1 MNKKRGK
8 TCVLPLSWAVDED
21 WTHAL
26 FLTKE
31 VLYPW
36 ATTATIS
43 LSGANV
49 WNKFELAKNMRLF
62 FIIYTLFVLHTV
74 SPPRQEKRNLTI
86 YSIYN
91 IHTFYVIST
100 KKTTDLLKSAGRLS
114 FTPLKQ
120 RDLLLGSHFTID
132 VVTLHNLSNVS
143 LRLAA
148 SRKLTILNQ
157 FALIDCRVGLLL

>member
-1 MNKKRGK
+1 
-8 TCVLPLSWAVDED
+8 
-21 WTHAL
+21 
-26 FLTKE
+26 
-31 VLYPW
+31 
-36 ATTATIS
+36 
-43 LSGANV
+43 
-49 WNKFELAKNMRLF
+49 MRLF
-62 FIIYTLFVLHTV
+62 FIIYTLFVLHAV
-74 SPPRQEKRNLTI
+74 LPPRQEKRDLTI

-91 IHTFYVIST
+91 IHTFYVINI

-132 VVTLHNLSNVS
+132 VVTLHNLSNVC